1 MLWLLAGRYFF
12 LGPLILG
19 TGDIPGA
26 APTSEGRGVREQI
39 AARYAAISSN
49 LPSFQLLA
57 HLLYMLSAFKNKR
70 EQGEG
75 LLAIAGGDRGSCV
88 GCSCAFLVPSQ
99 VKSVLSTQIQMCLL
113 S

>member
-1 MLWLLAGRYFF
+1 MRS
-12 LGPLILG
+12 
-19 TGDIPGA
+19 A
-26 APTSEGRGVREQI
+26 AGRGVRKQI
-39 AARYAAISSN
+39 AAIKSPISSN

-88 GCSCAFLVPSQ
+88 GCSCAS
-99 VKSVLSTQIQMCLL
+99 
-113 S
+113 